1 MLKRFSAN
9 YMAILFLLDG
19 LLYQA
24 ALWLAPLLTDRGVL
38 ATPGLHLQ
46 LGLCWLLAFLVLD
59 VYNPSK
65 GIRWSQ
71 EGQRVF
77 MASVLA
83 GLMLA
88 GLLYLSGGALPRE
101 VFIIQIGIA
110 AVLIWGYRIVLR
122 LWHRWLRLRQER
134 THGVNRVLVLGA
146 GDIGVNFARE
156 FINASWSGLE
166 LAGFLDDEPVRDST
180 ASEPLPGVGIL
191 GTINSVTGVVT
202 GYRIRSIVIALPR
215 WEYSRI
221 ARLISELSELPVNVH
236 VVPDYFDTAFFNFTV
251 DTLGGIPVIGLREPA
266 IDGFQRVV
274 KRVVD
279 LLLGALLVVCAAPLL
294 AVVAA
299 AIWLEDR
306 GPVFYWTDRVGE
318 NREPFRMLK
327 LRSMRVGAEALQE
340 DVNETDEAGNVI
352 HKQRDDPRVTRVG
365 RFIRKYSVDE
375 LPNLWNV
382 LKGEM
387 SLVGPRPE
395 LPWLVDKYKPW
406 QLKRFAVPQGM
417 TGWWQVTGRSDK
429 PMHLHTEDD
438 IYYIQNHSLWLD
450 LQIMWRTIAV
460 VVRGRGAY

>member
-1 MLKRFSAN
+1 
-9 YMAILFLLDG
+9 MAILFLLDG
-19 LLYQA
+19 VLYQA
-24 ALWLAPLLTDRGVL
+24 ALWLVPLLTDQGALV
-38 ATPGLHLQ
+38 TPGLHLQ

-59 VYNPSK
+59 VYNPNK

-88 GLLYLSGGALPRE
+88 GLLYLSGGGLTRG
-101 VFIIQIGIA
+101 VFLAQIGIA
-110 AVLIWGYRIVLR
+110 AVLIGGYRIVLR
-122 LWHRWLRLRQER
+122 LWHRRQRLRQER
-134 THGVNRVLVLGA
+134 THGVNRVLILGA
-146 GDIGVNFARE
+146 GEIGVNFARE
-156 FINASWSGLE
+156 FIQASWPGLE
-166 LAGFLDDEPVRDST
+166 LAGFLDDDPAWDTTAPLDSF
-180 ASEPLPGVGIL
+180 GIL
-191 GTINSVTGVVT
+191 GTINNVTGIVT
-202 GYRIRSIVIALPR
+202 EHRIRSIVIALPR
-215 WEYSRI
+215 WEYGRI

-274 KRVVD
+274 KRIVD
-279 LLLGALLVVCAAPLL
+279 LLLGSVAVLAALPLL

-306 GPVFYWTDRVGE
+306 GPVFYWTNRVGE

-327 LRSMRVGAEALQE
+327 LRSMTVGAEALQE
-340 DVNETDEAGNVI
+340 DVNETDAAGNVI

-365 RFIRKYSVDE
+365 QFIRRYSLDE

-395 LPWLVDKYKPW
+395 LPWLVEKYEPW

>member
-1 MLKRFSAN
+1 
-9 YMAILFLLDG
+9 MAILFLMDG

-24 ALWLAPLLTDRGVL
+24 ALWLAPLLTDRGASV
-38 ATPGLHLQ
+38 TPGLHLQ
-46 LGLCWLLAFLVLD
+46 LGACWLLAFLVLD
-59 VYNPSK
+59 VYNPNK

-88 GLLYLSGGALPRE
+88 GLLYLSGGGLPRGA
-101 VFIIQIGIA
+101 FIAQISIA
-110 AVLIWGYRIVLR
+110 AVLIGGYRIVLR
-122 LWHRWLRLRQER
+122 VWHRWRRRRQER
-134 THGVNRVLVLGA
+134 THGVNRVLILGA

-156 FINASWSGLE
+156 FRNASWSGLE
-166 LAGFLDDEPVRDST
+166 LAGFLDDNPAGGGPPRDS
-180 ASEPLPGVGIL
+180 LDGITIL
-191 GTINSVTGVVT
+191 DTINNVTGIVT
-202 GYRIRSIVIALPR
+202 EHRIRSIVIALPR
-215 WEYSRI
+215 WEYGRI

-279 LLLGALLVVCAAPLL
+279 LLLGSIAVLAALPLL
-294 AVVAA
+294 ALVAA

-327 LRSMRVGAEALQE
+327 LRSMMVGAEALQE
-340 DVNETDEAGNVI
+340 DVNETDATGNVI

-365 RFIRKYSVDE
+365 RFIRRYSLDE

-395 LPWLVDKYKPW
+395 LPWLVDKYESW

>member
-24 ALWLAPLLTDRGVL
+24 ALWIAPLLTDRGAV
-38 ATPGLHLQ
+38 ATPGLHLR
-46 LGLCWLLAFLVLD
+46 LGVCWLLAFLVLD

-83 GLMLA
+83 GLLLA
-88 GLLYLSGGALPRE
+88 GLLYLSGGVLPRE
-101 VFIIQIGIA
+101 AFIIQIGSA
-110 AVLIWGYRIVLR
+110 AVLIWGYRVVLR
-122 LWHRWLRLRQER
+122 LWHRWRRLRQER
-134 THGVNRVLVLGA
+134 THGVNRVLILGA

-156 FINASWSGLE
+156 FINASWPGLE
-166 LAGFLDDEPVRDST
+166 LAGFLDDDPALDAA
-180 ASEPLPGVGIL
+180 ASEALQDCEIL
-191 GTINSVTGVVT
+191 GTINSVTDIVT
-202 GYRIRSIVIALPR
+202 EQSIRSIVIALPR

-221 ARLISELSELPVNVH
+221 AQLISELSELSVNVH

-279 LLLGALLVVCAAPLL
+279 LLLGSIAVLAGLPLL
-294 AVVAA
+294 AALAA

-306 GPVFYWTDRVGE
+306 GPIFYWADRVGE

-327 LRSMRVGAEALQE
+327 LRSMSMGADALQGE
-340 DVNETDEAGNVI
+340 VNETDEAGNVI
-352 HKQRDDPRVTRVG
+352 HKQPDDPRVTRVG
-365 RFIRKYSVDE
+365 RFIRRYSLDE

-395 LPWLVDKYKPW
+395 LPWLVEKYEPW

>member
-1 MLKRFSAN
+1 
-9 YMAILFLLDG
+9 MAILFLLDG

-24 ALWLAPLLTDRGVL
+24 ALWLVPLLTDRGVL

-59 VYNPSK
+59 VYNPNK
-65 GIRWSQ
+65 GIRWTQ

-77 MASVLA
+77 TASVLT
-83 GLMLA
+83 GLLLA
-88 GLLYLSGGALPRE
+88 GLLYLLDSPLPRG
-101 VFIIQIGIA
+101 VFIVQIGIA

-122 LWHRWLRLRQER
+122 LWHRWRRLRQER
-134 THGVNRVLVLGA
+134 THGVNRVLILGA

-156 FINASWSGLE
+156 FNNASWSGLE
-166 LAGFLDDEPVRDST
+166 LAGFLADDP
-180 ASEPLPGVGIL
+180 AWEPLDGLGIL
-191 GTINSVTGVVT
+191 GTINNVTGIVT
-202 GYRIRSIVIALPR
+202 EHRIRSVVIALPR

-279 LLLGALLVVCAAPLL
+279 LLLGTIAVLAALPLL
-294 AVVAA
+294 ALMAV

-306 GPVFYWTDRVGE
+306 GPVFYWTERVGE

-327 LRSMRVGAEALQE
+327 LRSMAVGADTLQE
-340 DVNETDEAGNVI
+340 EVNETDEAGNVI

-365 RFIRKYSVDE
+365 RFIRRYSLDE

-395 LPWLVDKYKPW
+395 LPWLVDKYESW

>member
-1 MLKRFSAN
+1 
-9 YMAILFLLDG
+9 MAILFLLDG

-46 LGLCWLLAFLVLD
+46 LGLCWLLAYLVLD
-59 VYNPSK
+59 VYNPNK
-65 GIRWSQ
+65 GVRWSQ
-71 EGQRVF
+71 EGQQVF
-77 MASVLA
+77 MASLLT
-83 GLMLA
+83 GLLLA
-88 GLLYLSGGALPRE
+88 GLLYLSGGHLPRGAFG
-101 VFIIQIGIA
+101 VQIGIA
-110 AVLIWGYRIVLR
+110 AALLWSYRIALR
-122 LWHRWLRLRQER
+122 LWHRWWRLRQER
-134 THGVNRVLVLGA
+134 THGVNRVLILGA

-156 FINASWSGLE
+156 FNNASWPGLE
-166 LAGFLDDEPVRDST
+166 LAGFLDDDPAWRVP
-180 ASEPLPGVGIL
+180 AHEPLDGFGIL
-191 GTINSVTGVVT
+191 GTLNHVTGIVT
-202 GYRIRSIVIALPR
+202 EHRIRSIVIALPR
-215 WEYSRI
+215 WEYGRI

-274 KRVVD
+274 KRIVD
-279 LLLGALLVVCAAPLL
+279 LLLGSVLALAALPLL
-294 AVVAA
+294 ALVAV

-306 GPVFYWTDRVGE
+306 GPVFYWTERVGE

-327 LRSMRVGAEALQE
+327 LRSMAVGADALQE
-340 DVNETDEAGNVI
+340 AVNETDEAGNVI

-365 RFIRKYSVDE
+365 RFIRRYSLDE

-395 LPWLVDKYKPW
+395 LPWLVDKYEPW

>member
-1 MLKRFSAN
+1 
-9 YMAILFLLDG
+9 MAILFLLDG

-24 ALWLAPLLTDRGVL
+24 ALWIAPLLTDRGVL

-59 VYNPSK
+59 VYNPNK
-65 GIRWSQ
+65 GIRWTQ

-77 MASVLA
+77 TASVLT
-83 GLMLA
+83 GLLLA
-88 GLLYLSGGALPRE
+88 GLLYLSDGRLPRG
-101 VFIIQIGIA
+101 VFIVQIGIA
-110 AVLIWGYRIVLR
+110 AALIWGYRIVLR
-122 LWHRWLRLRQER
+122 LWHRWQRLRQER
-134 THGVNRVLVLGA
+134 THDVNRVLILGA
-146 GDIGVNFARE
+146 GDIGVNFAKE
-156 FINASWSGLE
+156 FNNASWPGLE
-166 LAGFLDDEPVRDST
+166 LAGFLDDDPVRR
-180 ASEPLPGVGIL
+180 APAREPLDRFGIL
-191 GTINSVTGVVT
+191 GTLNNVTGSVTEH
-202 GYRIRSIVIALPR
+202 RIRSVVIALPR

-221 ARLISELSELPVNVH
+221 AKLISELSELPVNVH

-274 KRVVD
+274 KRIVD
-279 LLLGALLVVCAAPLL
+279 LLLGSVAVLAALPLL
-294 AVVAA
+294 ALVAA

-306 GPVFYWTDRVGE
+306 GPVFYWTERVGE

-327 LRSMRVGAEALQE
+327 LRSMAVGADALQE
-340 DVNETDEAGNVI
+340 NVNETDAAGNVI

-365 RFIRKYSVDE
+365 RFIRRYSLDE

-395 LPWLVDKYKPW
+395 LPWLVDKYEPW